1 MVKVLVNG
9 GLFEISKVEEIV
21 EKRVPFNGTNIRLV
35 QIAKDSKQ
43 AVSGLHFKVKNTEC
57 NVFAIGEF
65 TIGNLPT
72 AKVKEIMKQLLSEG
86 YYDFSACDFQPMQ
99 MPVEKYKFDEGKSKP
114 YFCEGS
120 LIQFCA
126 PNDVFSCNINT
137 IVPPVSMTA
146 HPEQDDYDDL
156 DDIKDMSDE
165 TLRATI
171 YELEDVTMAKLA
183 GMNREE
189 LENLYLDIK
198 VGGYDE

>member
-21 EKRVPFNGTNIRLV
+21 EKRVPFNGTSIRLV

-43 AVSGLHFKVKNTEC
+43 AVSGLHFQVKNTEC

-72 AKVKEIMKQLLSEG
+72 AKVKEIMKQLLSDG
-86 YYDFSACDFQPMQ
+86 YYDFSDCDFQPM
-99 MPVEKYKFDEGKSKP
+99 MFVEKYKFDEGKSKP
-114 YFCEGS
+114 YFCQGS
-120 LIQFCA
+120 LIQFYA
-126 PNDVFSCNINT
+126 PNDVFSCNTNT
-137 IVPPVSMTA
+137 IVSPVNRA
-146 HPEQDDYDDL
+146 AQAEWDDNDDL

-165 TLRATI
+165 VLRATI
-171 YELEDVTMAKLA
+171 YELEDVRMAKLA
-183 GMNREE
+183 AMNREE

>member
-43 AVSGLHFKVKNTEC
+43 AVSGLHFQVKNTEC

-72 AKVKEIMKQLLSEG
+72 AKVKEIMKQLLSDG
-86 YYDFSACDFQPMQ
+86 YYDFSDCDFQPM

-114 YFCEGS
+114 YFCAGS
-120 LIQFCA
+120 LIQFYA
-126 PNDVFSCNINT
+126 PNDVFSCPVNINR
-137 IVPPVSMTA
+137 A
-146 HPEQDDYDDL
+146 EAQAEYGDEKDDL
-156 DDIKDMSDE
+156 SDMSDE
-165 TLRATI
+165 EIRQAI
-171 YELEDVTMAKLA
+171 YELEDTTMLRL
-183 GMNREE
+183 GQMSREE
-189 LENLYLDIK
+189 LEK
-198 VGGYDE
+198 EYDGIEVDMDE